1 MDHFIKK
8 ITVDL
13 NINERKDAYEF
24 QNKVS
29 DLFRRRLNKLTET
42 ILDEFSNPSVTIQ
55 IPLLEID
62 LGDIRSNFFEADFL
76 KYYEKQLREAIAKQV
91 RKSRSNTSIAST
103 SQTVTA
109 QPTQQSQLEI
119 LVFYLEN
126 GRLPANAPKD
136 INLNE
141 LLQNILNS
149 QKALVLQTLK
159 PLIKQKKVIHRLV
172 YAFSTQ
178 NTEQLLQHFAPQ
190 SFTPIQTAMQ
200 NVFSIFKSNLHSIRR
215 QKLHKQLLLIAME
228 LLQQSVI
235 KTNNFNLNLDSLNA
249 AFLKVLPK
257 EWQQTQNPIHSTS
270 FVIQEEKN
278 LNLKEVATMPYKQV
292 KQLLRQAENRH
303 QIITNGN
310 QQQLFVILDTLSA
323 DKSAAIQKII
333 QDVLTNKPE
342 TARAKTLRNIVWST
356 ILEYLSF
363 RQSPSDINTTKLTK
377 AIKKNPIIRQLK
389 QQKQLQEQYQKQ
401 QQRERQQRE
410 QQREQQRQ
418 QPQAVPPKSVNTL
431 NIQTLL
437 DLPYIEVKQLLTS
450 NENQQRIVTTSKQ
463 QELFDLVTMLSG
475 EHFADIQKIIKE
487 IIDKIDNKQFTISPI
502 TLKNII
508 WSITL
513 EYLAKSQST
522 KTIRVQTIKQNIE
535 NRLQE
540 INDKQTIINKTKEE
554 FTKNKALTKEQEL
567 AQKEQQKPLNEELQ
581 KQQKEQQKSLNE
593 ELQKQQ
599 KEQQKSLNEELQKQ
613 QKEQQKPLNEELQ
626 KQQKEQQKS
635 LNEELQKQQKEQQ
648 KSLNEELQKQQKEQ
662 QKPLNEELQPI
673 TTNKIEES
681 KPQIIQLNYRPEDI
695 LEIYLLNGYFI
706 QPMESHEIL
715 LINLLD
721 NQPRQLRIL
730 LTRIGKSTTIIQRL
744 INNISIETLQRLT
757 YSIVTK
763 PLFINTLEK
772 NLTTPQTIN
781 LYQIAI
787 RHQLKYGQVE
797 STFLFSE
804 FVDNWT
810 DELNLEAF
818 VQSLSDD
825 LKAIDD
831 TYYLPMIEDYLA
843 SVVVINPIEKE
854 EEEEYF
860 VNATRFLDFLT
871 QFIEN
876 PTNNWWSKNL
886 TRTEFNRH
894 FQEVAHYYPD
904 AVKTAFY
911 KIMAQKNAAT
921 ILTDLLEEENLI
933 LLMNLVEPNMFGYI
947 STIILTFNDFM
958 SSIESWELT
967 LVAYSNTPKPLN
979 VNIFTQQAYLR
990 FAKKTG
996 QTQSEI
1002 QQALLE
1008 YAEKQ
1013 IQLKQHRFQALKQII
1028 LNDIRFKQQPE
1039 ILTEPASVDLPETA
1053 NQPFDSNI
1061 EIISYYLKYN
1071 TLPKEYQHFTEADI
1085 IRTIKL
1091 QGIKNLNILKI
1102 ALRKIL
1108 DNPTYSKRLTTLP
1121 EPIITTLIQTLQP
1134 KVGLKILPFLE
1145 DLKQVIDHKT
1155 LIISILRVVNEITI
1169 LTHKAGFVQHFI
1181 VSMVEILSNTTNQTT
1196 QESLKSIIEAMSD
1209 KPQQSNIVKQL
1220 RRVLARMNKQ
1230 ADEVTVDD
1238 KPVAVVEKPITP
1250 LKDTAIYIDYAGVAI
1265 LNVFF
1270 PHLFKMFDLTEKR
1283 KFKDLESACRAAYMI
1298 HYIATGNPTP
1308 LEHQLILSKI
1318 MCGIPIEQPI
1328 NSIIVLTEEEK
1339 EACNQLIKAGIN
1351 RWKKMQNASV
1361 EGFRNSFLK
1370 REGKLVKISKGW
1382 TLSVEQK
1389 TFDLI
1394 LKTLPWGFS
1403 MIRFGWMED
1412 TIYVEWAY

>member
-401 QQRERQQRE
+401 QQRE
-410 QQREQQRQ
+410 QQRQ
-418 QPQAVPPKSVNTL
+418 QLQAVPPKSVNTL

-487 IIDKIDNKQFTISPI
+487 IIDKIDNKQFTISPV

-567 AQKEQQKPLNEELQ
+567 AQKEQQK
-581 KQQKEQQKSLNE
+581 S
-593 ELQKQQ
+593 
-599 KEQQKSLNEELQKQ
+599 
-613 QKEQQKPLNEELQ
+613 
-626 KQQKEQQKS
+626 
-635 LNEELQKQQKEQQ
+635 
-648 KSLNEELQKQQKEQ
+648 
-662 QKPLNEELQPI
+662 LNEELQPI

-886 TRTEFNRH
+886 TRMEFNRH
-894 FQEVAHYYPD
+894 FQEVVHYYPD

-921 ILTDLLEEENLI
+921 ILTDLLEEKNLI

-1039 ILTEPASVDLPETA
+1039 ILTEPASVDLPETE

-1230 ADEVTVDD
+1230 ADEVTIDD
-1238 KPVAVVEKPITP
+1238 KPVVVVEKPITP

>member
-1 MDHFIKK
+1 
-8 ITVDL
+8 
-13 NINERKDAYEF
+13 
-24 QNKVS
+24 
-29 DLFRRRLNKLTET
+29 
-42 ILDEFSNPSVTIQ
+42 
-55 IPLLEID
+55 
-62 LGDIRSNFFEADFL
+62 
-76 KYYEKQLREAIAKQV
+76 
-91 RKSRSNTSIAST
+91 
-103 SQTVTA
+103 
-109 QPTQQSQLEI
+109 
-119 LVFYLEN
+119 
-126 GRLPANAPKD
+126 
-136 INLNE
+136 
-141 LLQNILNS
+141 
-149 QKALVLQTLK
+149 
-159 PLIKQKKVIHRLV
+159 
-172 YAFSTQ
+172 
-178 NTEQLLQHFAPQ
+178 
-190 SFTPIQTAMQ
+190 
-200 NVFSIFKSNLHSIRR
+200 
-215 QKLHKQLLLIAME
+215 
-228 LLQQSVI
+228 
-235 KTNNFNLNLDSLNA
+235 
-249 AFLKVLPK
+249 
-257 EWQQTQNPIHSTS
+257 
-270 FVIQEEKN
+270 
-278 LNLKEVATMPYKQV
+278 
-292 KQLLRQAENRH
+292 
-303 QIITNGN
+303 
-310 QQQLFVILDTLSA
+310 
-323 DKSAAIQKII
+323 
-333 QDVLTNKPE
+333 
-342 TARAKTLRNIVWST
+342 
-356 ILEYLSF
+356 
-363 RQSPSDINTTKLTK
+363 
-377 AIKKNPIIRQLK
+377 
-389 QQKQLQEQYQKQ
+389 
-401 QQRERQQRE
+401 
-410 QQREQQRQ
+410 
-418 QPQAVPPKSVNTL
+418 
-431 NIQTLL
+431 
-437 DLPYIEVKQLLTS
+437 
-450 NENQQRIVTTSKQ
+450 
-463 QELFDLVTMLSG
+463 
-475 EHFADIQKIIKE
+475 
-487 IIDKIDNKQFTISPI
+487 
-502 TLKNII
+502 
-508 WSITL
+508 
-513 EYLAKSQST
+513 
-522 KTIRVQTIKQNIE
+522 
-535 NRLQE
+535 
-540 INDKQTIINKTKEE
+540 
-554 FTKNKALTKEQEL
+554 
-567 AQKEQQKPLNEELQ
+567 
-581 KQQKEQQKSLNE
+581 
-593 ELQKQQ
+593 
-599 KEQQKSLNEELQKQ
+599 
-613 QKEQQKPLNEELQ
+613 
-626 KQQKEQQKS
+626 
-635 LNEELQKQQKEQQ
+635 
-648 KSLNEELQKQQKEQ
+648 
-662 QKPLNEELQPI
+662 
-673 TTNKIEES
+673 
-681 KPQIIQLNYRPEDI
+681 
-695 LEIYLLNGYFI
+695 
-706 QPMESHEIL
+706 MESHEIL

-854 EEEEYF
+854 EEEYF

-894 FQEVAHYYPD
+894 FQEVVHYYPD

-921 ILTDLLEEENLI
+921 ILTDLLEEKNLI

-1039 ILTEPASVDLPETA
+1039 ILTEPASVDLPETE

-1071 TLPKEYQHFTEADI
+1071 TLPKEYQHFMEADI

-1102 ALRKIL
+1102 ALRKML

-1230 ADEVTVDD
+1230 ADEVTIND